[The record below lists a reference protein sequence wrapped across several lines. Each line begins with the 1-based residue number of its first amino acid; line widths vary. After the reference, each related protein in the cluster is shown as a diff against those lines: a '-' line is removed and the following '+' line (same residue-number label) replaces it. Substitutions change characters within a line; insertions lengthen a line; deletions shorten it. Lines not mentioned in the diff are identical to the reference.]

1 VFHGFAAETAIKN
14 DWTNRPPGQAGRFFF
29 AFAVVSG

>member
-1 VFHGFAAETAIKN
+1 MVDGICGEKD

-29 AFAVVSG
+29 AFAAVSG